1 MKVFKKI
8 CKIFLIL
15 FVLLLLSVC
24 AVCGYLYYK
33 YYPVYLEY
41 HTDAVRAVAES
52 DADTFKKNLSSYIY
66 DDSGALI
73 SKLSVDANAD
83 YLKYEEIPKQVIQA
97 FTAVEDRRFWE
108 HDGYDLNGILRV
120 CWRYFVTKGE
130 EKHGAST
137 ITQQLA
143 RSVFLTGEVTMERK
157 AREILIAIE
166 LEKKYSKEQILEF
179 YVNGAYFS
187 NRCYGIEAASVSYFG
202 KPSGEL
208 SLSEAA

>member
-1 MKVFKKI
+1 MFLKNIFGGILLKVFKKI

-83 YLKYEEIPKQVIQA
+83 YLKYEEIPKQVIQRS
-97 FTAVEDRRFWE
+97 EE
-108 HDGYDLNGILRV
+108 H
-120 CWRYFVTKGE
+120 T
-130 EKHGAST
+130 S
-137 ITQQLA
+137 
-143 RSVFLTGEVTMERK
+143 
-157 AREILIAIE
+157 E
-166 LEKKYSKEQILEF
+166 LQSQ
-179 YVNGAYFS
+179 
-187 NRCYGIEAASVSYFG
+187 R
-202 KPSGEL
+202 
-208 SLSEAA
+208 